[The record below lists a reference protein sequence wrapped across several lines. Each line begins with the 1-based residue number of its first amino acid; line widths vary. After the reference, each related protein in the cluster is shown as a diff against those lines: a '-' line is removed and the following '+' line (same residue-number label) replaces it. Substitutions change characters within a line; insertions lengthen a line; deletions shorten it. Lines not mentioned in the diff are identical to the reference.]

1 MRLPETDIVRVYVK
15 GAPEVIINKCVKT
28 FEVDGSKT
36 HLTDEQQN
44 YIYEDVIYQQFTSKG
59 LRTLA
64 FAYKDMTIEEFS
76 DLSQQCNNFVDEAD
90 REPLEQNLVFVG
102 VFALQDDLRD
112 KVLRS
117 VQYAQK
123 GNITVR
129 MVSGDNLE
137 TARAV
142 AIKAGII
149 SEEESKQKY
158 ACMPAEEFRKLVG
171 EVRKEADSEGNVRM
185 IIQNKKEFQQIAVRL
200 RVLARAVPKD
210 KNLLVVGLKELGRA
224 VAVTG
229 DGIND
234 VDALRNASVGFAMG
248 SGCSVAK
255 DASDMIL
262 IDDNFEATMKAVMWG
277 RNIYDNIRRFIQF
290 QVTVNF
296 SCLAVEF
303 FGAAIM
309 GEVPLSAVQLL
320 WINLIM
326 DTFAALA
333 LASEKPHPSIIRTPP
348 TKEGELVMTKVM
360 WRQIYGVSIW
370 NTAVMALLIVFGKY
384 FFTFT
389 FSKND
394 PFTVDGKIR
403 MYTILFET
411 FVFL

>member
-1 MRLPETDIVRVYVK
+1 
-15 GAPEVIINKCVKT
+15 
-28 FEVDGSKT
+28 
-36 HLTDEQQN
+36 
-44 YIYEDVIYQQFTSKG
+44 
-59 LRTLA
+59 
-64 FAYKDMTIEEFS
+64 
-76 DLSQQCNNFVDEAD
+76 
-90 REPLEQNLVFVG
+90 
-102 VFALQDDLRD
+102 
-112 KVLRS
+112 
-117 VQYAQK
+117 
-123 GNITVR
+123 

-171 EVRKEADSEGNVRM
+171 EVRKETDGEGNIKM

-262 IDDNFEATMKAVMWG
+262 TDDNFEATMKAVMWG

-309 GEVPLSAVQLL
+309 GEVP
-320 WINLIM
+320 I
-326 DTFAALA
+326 
-333 LASEKPHPSIIRTPP
+333 
-348 TKEGELVMTKVM
+348 G
-360 WRQIYGVSIW
+360 
-370 NTAVMALLIVFGKY
+370 
-384 FFTFT
+384 
-389 FSKND
+389 
-394 PFTVDGKIR
+394 TV
-403 MYTILFET
+403 
-411 FVFL
+411 